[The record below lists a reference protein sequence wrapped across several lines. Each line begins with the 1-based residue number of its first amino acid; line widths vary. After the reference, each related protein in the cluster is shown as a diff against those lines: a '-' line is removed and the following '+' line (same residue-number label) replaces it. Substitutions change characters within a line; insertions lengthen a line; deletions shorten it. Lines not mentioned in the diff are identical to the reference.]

1 MKCEQRSCKL
11 RERKLMR
18 ATTEPTE
25 QDLIFRLE
33 LELIHYRNTKRG
45 KEFLRKAL
53 NDLLGK
59 ITNTTTVFK
68 GQ

>member
-1 MKCEQRSCKL
+1 
-11 RERKLMR
+11 MR